1 MESIDPSLSLK
12 ALVEQNFMIS
22 RQIRDEILPVFYK
35 KHWFSFDS
43 ADQDLNT
50 AADWLQNLQP
60 EQLRLVQNVHVQV
73 DLEESNLPLEWME
86 AEEEISKKCVGPLN
100 ITIDFSERLD
110 RDSWILAYSKCWALR
125 AAGATWD
132 QIREQEENIRE
143 EIDEQLYADDV
154 LYADADEEG
163 HDSGSDDDD
172 NDSDEEMSEDEAMRQ
187 DNEDFLEAWAETFA
201 PEIVPILQDLR

>member
-60 EQLRLVQNVHVQV
+60 EQLRLVQKVHVHV
-73 DLEESNLPLEWME
+73 GLEHLEEYNLPLEWME
-86 AEEEISKKCVGPLN
+86 AEEEISKKCVGPLD

-110 RDSWILAYSKCWALR
+110 RHFWILAYSKCWARR

-187 DNEDFLEAWAETFA
+187 DNEELS
-201 PEIVPILQDLR
+201 